1 MSNLNAITILALL
14 SWPFVAVWLYT
25 TWPIGRATLWTI
37 LGADMLL
44 PVGAHIKFSMIPEF
58 DKSSICNL
66 AALFGCVVICGE
78 SIRFASRFGLVELSI
93 VMVLVCPFITNE
105 LNGDQITVGGAVLPG
120 LGAYDAGSLVISQ
133 AITLIP
139 FFLGRRF
146 LCNRTDTEEILRGLI
161 IAGLI
166 YSLPALFEIR
176 FSPQLH
182 TWIYGYFPHEF
193 LQQMRDGGFRPVVF
207 MGHGLLVSLFFCISA
222 VAAAAFWRT
231 NTQVTRRV
239 HLSTSGITVY
249 LSILLLLCKTASS
262 SIYGAVLVLLVCLTR
277 PKLQSRIAVL
287 LVSVAL
293 LYPGLRIADLVPT
306 SSLLDLMKSISI
318 EREGSLAVRFFN
330 ENQLLERASQRWLF
344 GWGRYGRSWIYDES
358 GRETSVPDGQWIITL
373 GGYGV
378 VGFLAEFGLLALPI
392 FSTARALRFA
402 ESPKEKAFLS
412 ALALI
417 LAINVF
423 DLLPNS
429 SLRPW
434 TWLIAGAL
442 LGRAE
447 TLRLGAQLPRKLG
460 ALLPKKRVAPMKQRA
475 AYRSHVIR

>member
-1 MSNLNAITILALL
+1 
-14 SWPFVAVWLYT
+14 
-25 TWPIGRATLWTI
+25 
-37 LGADMLL
+37 
-44 PVGAHIKFSMIPEF
+44 
-58 DKSSICNL
+58 
-66 AALFGCVVICGE
+66 
-78 SIRFASRFGLVELSI
+78 
-93 VMVLVCPFITNE
+93 
-105 LNGDQITVGGAVLPG
+105 
-120 LGAYDAGSLVISQ
+120 
-133 AITLIP
+133 
-139 FFLGRRF
+139 
-146 LCNRTDTEEILRGLI
+146 
-161 IAGLI
+161 
-166 YSLPALFEIR
+166 
-176 FSPQLH
+176 
-182 TWIYGYFPHEF
+182 
-193 LQQMRDGGFRPVVF
+193 
-207 MGHGLLVSLFFCISA
+207 
-222 VAAAAFWRT
+222 
-231 NTQVTRRV
+231 
-239 HLSTSGITVY
+239 
-249 LSILLLLCKTASS
+249 
-262 SIYGAVLVLLVCLTR
+262 
-277 PKLQSRIAVL
+277 
-287 LVSVAL
+287 
-293 LYPGLRIADLVPT
+293 
-306 SSLLDLMKSISI
+306 MKSISI